1 MAQLEAELAQ
11 RNEDLRIARAELASF
26 TYSVAH
32 DLRAPLRAITGFG
45 EALEEDYASVLDEQG
60 RDYLQRIR
68 NATERMEHLIESL
81 VELSRVSGKDLNVEP
96 VDVTAAAQRVM
107 SRFKPA
113 IAARSVEIVIQPG
126 LKADADSDLLET
138 CFRHLADN
146 AVKFTS
152 HNASAR
158 IEIGSE
164 VQDGKPVLFV
174 RDDGAGFDPRY
185 ADKMFGAFQRLHSTD
200 EFDGVGI
207 GLAIVERIIN
217 RHGGRVWAAG
227 SPGKGATFYVAL

>member
-11 RNEDLRIARAELASF
+11 RSEDLRIARAELASF
-26 TYSVAH
+26 TYSVSH
-32 DLRAPLRAITGFG
+32 DLRAPLRTIAGFG

-68 NATERMEHLIESL
+68 SATQKMEHLIESL
-81 VELSRVSGKDLNVEP
+81 VELSRVSRADLNIGI
-96 VDVTAAAQRVM
+96 VDVTAAARRVM
-107 SRFKPA
+107 SRFKQA
-113 IAARSVEIVIQPG
+113 IAARSVEVVIQPG
-126 LKADADSDLLET
+126 LKAKADSDLLEI

-152 HNASAR
+152 RKPSAR

-164 VQDGKPVLFV
+164 EQDGKTVLFI
-174 RDDGAGFDPRY
+174 RDDGAGFDPKY

-200 EFDGVGI
+200 EFDGLGI
-207 GLAIVERIIN
+207 GLAVVERIIN

-227 SPGKGATFYVAL
+227 IPGKGATFYVAL